1 MSAPALWIAVPLLI
15 GALTL
20 LALSERTAAIAG
32 GLTCILLAIAAL
44 TIPIDEALLVGPFS
58 LKIGSTATLL
68 GRTLIL
74 GGADGPLLA
83 FIFAVAAM
91 WFYGAEAAGVA
102 RRLVP
107 MCMIIVGLLIAS
119 LAVQPFLYAAML
131 IEMAALAAIP
141 LLVPPGEAPSRAVL
155 KFLIY
160 QTLGMPCILLAGWLL
175 AGVETSPGDLAL
187 TIQATVMLSLG
198 FAFLLA
204 VFPLNDWIPGLMEDG
219 DPYIS
224 GFLLWLLPN
233 VIIVFGLSF
242 LDGYAWLR
250 GSPDII
256 NGMRVLG
263 LVMVSSAGLWSALER
278 SLMRMFGHAVVAESG
293 LMMLATSLAP
303 DYGTDLIF
311 AFFIPRG
318 ISMALWALSLTVIR
332 RGGTEYGLRA
342 LRQIGRTHPWAGAGL
357 VLAALSI
364 AGFPLL
370 AGFPARMDVW
380 TGLANVSTP
389 SALWFIAGLTGLM
402 IGAVR
407 QLAELLAARADDWPI
422 PVETMIQRGMLGL
435 AMLALVVL
443 GLYPRAASFLVTRLP
458 LMFEHLRP

>member
-1 MSAPALWIAVPLLI
+1 MNAPALWIAAPLVVGVL
-15 GALTL
+15 ALL
-20 LALSERTAAIAG
+20 VLSERTAALVG
-32 GLTCILLAIAAL
+32 GLTCIILAIAAL
-44 TIPIDEALLVGPFS
+44 SIPIDEALLIGPFS

-68 GRTLIL
+68 GRNLII
-74 GGADGPLLA
+74 GSADGPLLA
-83 FIFAVAAM
+83 FLFGVAAM
-91 WFYGAEAAGVA
+91 WFFGAEAVGVA
-102 RRLVP
+102 RRMVP
-107 MCMIIVGLLIAS
+107 TGMMIVGLLIAS

-141 LLVPPGEAPSRAVL
+141 LLAPQGQAPSRAVV

-187 TIQATVMLSLG
+187 TIQATVMLSVG

-204 VFPLNDWIPGLMEDG
+204 VFPLHDWIPGLMEEG
-219 DPYIS
+219 EPYVS

-256 NGMRVLG
+256 GGMRVLG
-263 LVMVSSAGLWSALER
+263 LIMLFSAGLWSALER
-278 SLMRMFGHAVVAESG
+278 KLMRMLGHAVVAESG
-293 LMMLATSLAP
+293 LMMLATSMATV
-303 DYGTDLIF
+303 YGTEMIF

-318 ISMALWALSLTVIR
+318 IGMALWALSLAVAK
-332 RGGTEYGLRA
+332 RGGAENDLGA
-342 LRQIGRTHPWAGAGL
+342 LRRIGRTHPWAGAGI
-357 VLAALSI
+357 VLAALSA

-370 AGFPARMDVW
+370 AGFPARIDVW
-380 TGLANVSTP
+380 QGLADVSTP
-389 SALWFIAGLTGLM
+389 AALWFIAGLTGLM

-407 QLAELLAARADDWPI
+407 QLAELLAARGDDWPI
-422 PVETMIQRGMLGL
+422 PSEAPIERAMLGL
-435 AMLALVVL
+435 AMLALLVL
-443 GLYPRAASFLVTRLP
+443 GLYPRAASLLVTQLP